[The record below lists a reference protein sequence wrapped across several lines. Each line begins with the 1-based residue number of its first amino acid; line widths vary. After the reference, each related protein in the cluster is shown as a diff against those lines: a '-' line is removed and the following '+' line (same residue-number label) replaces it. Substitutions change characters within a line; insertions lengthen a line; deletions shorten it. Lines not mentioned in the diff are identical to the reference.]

1 MSCKKYPSYNSYLRC
16 RSLEKQICYLYDK
29 INNLVIDCSC
39 SDISGIPAGNNY
51 EIQYNDNGIMGASS
65 QFLWDHDTN
74 TFLITDALSNV
85 ALSMDPATY
94 TVDLIATGV
103 TKGNLNIENS
113 DFNILDASG
122 VNKLSIYNNTNNENV
137 IQSTTVASS
146 PLNGLVV
153 KTENIFFDLSG
164 SDATRGMYIKLGDQ
178 TSNSQFQIRDS
189 ANTYLFSVEGS
200 GLATFY
206 NYIGSDLTPVT
217 NGTFHL
223 GANPDKPWGR
233 LVTNEIRGSGVVGG
247 SGISAGSII
256 FSATSLLPKLL
267 YTQDI
272 GIVSNPFRTIFARN
286 IELGSEISSTGSLR
300 AQNITAGRTV
310 NIVTTSGAEISGS
323 GDSYSYQISTGLV
336 NGASPA
342 AGYTFTN
349 TITGKKQII
358 VTANNSTSGDSSK
371 IFNMG
376 FDISCNNSPN
386 TSLEGYQLQFSTG
399 TSANGGNLD
408 IKSTVNLYKQNTKN
422 IVIDGN
428 LGFMNMGI
436 GTSSQLVLNNTNIPI
451 INMISSTYT
460 ITMNNNASLTRLT
473 LNSNA
478 GSAGSTGNSGD
489 VINVIGGLQMGPVKN
504 PPSIGFPIPG
514 ANITLGKYGWDGNG
528 PNPANF
534 APSIQNSSPS
544 NPVGTQI
551 GGSGNIYCDHV
562 RENVFYN
569 QATSDSSIGETGFSA
584 GFQGNNPSNRQY
596 YNGGDLQNII
606 INVGNCPSQFVQV
619 FLPKITEAM
628 VGSTI
633 TVIRLRLNAL
643 FYPGN
648 NVAGISRVNVG
659 VAVTPANASTDLI
672 SCPDSIFLS
681 GGSFIAGG
689 VGIDPYAVIGAPI
702 IPPVPYTPIGSAT
715 FIATQCGDG
724 QNIDGTS
731 ENTRYIWHYINEY
744 PAL

>member
-51 EIQYNDNGIMGASS
+51 EIQYNDNGTMGASS

-137 IQSTTVASS
+137 IQSNTVASS

-200 GLATFY
+200 GVATFY
-206 NYIGSDLTPVT
+206 NYIGSDLTPLT

-233 LVTNEIRGSGVVGG
+233 LVTNEIRGSGIVGG

-256 FSATSLLPKLL
+256 LSATRFLPKLL

-272 GIVSNPFRTIFARN
+272 GIASNPFRTIFARN
-286 IELGSEISSTGSLR
+286 IDLGTESSSIGSLR
-300 AQNITAGRTV
+300 AQNITAGRV
-310 NIVTTSGAEISGS
+310 VSISTTAGSEISGE

-376 FDISCNNSPN
+376 FDISSNNSPN
-386 TSLEGYQLQFSTG
+386 SSSEGYQLQFSTG

-408 IKSTVNLYKQNTKN
+408 IKSTVSLYKQNTKN

-436 GTSSQLVLNNTNIPI
+436 GTTSQLVLNNTNTSV
-451 INMISSTYT
+451 INMDSSTYK
-460 ITMNNNASLTRLT
+460 ITMDDSTSSTRLT
-473 LNSNA
+473 FNS
-478 GSAGSTGNSGD
+478 NSGD
-489 VINVIGGLQMGPVKN
+489 NTNSENSIVQIGGTQMEPRVVG
-504 PPSIGFPIPG
+504 GFPIAG
-514 ANITLGKYGWDGNG
+514 ANITMGKYGWDRNG
-528 PNPANF
+528 VNPANV
-534 APSIQNSSPS
+534 ALSIQNVPS
-544 NPVGTQI
+544 VY
-551 GGSGNIYCDHV
+551 GGSGNIYCNHI
-562 RENVFYN
+562 RENIFYTG
-569 QATSDSSIGETGFSA
+569 TSTTSIGPTFTFGFY
-584 GFQGNNPSNRQY
+584 GNSPTKQY
-596 YNGGDLQNII
+596 YNGGDLQYIVANTGNIA
-606 INVGNCPSQFVQV
+606 NQFLQV
-619 FLPKITEAM
+619 NLPEITEAM
-628 VGSTI
+628 LGSTV
-633 TVIRLRLNAL
+633 TVIRQRLNPTY
-643 FYPGN
+643 YPGN
-648 NVAGISRVNVG
+648 NTAGIPKHQ
-659 VAVTPANASTDLI
+659 VAIAVVPSGTDLLN
-672 SCPDSIFLS
+672 CPDSIFLS
-681 GGSFIAGG
+681 GGAFVAGG
-689 VGIDPYAVIGAPI
+689 VGIDPFSVIGAPLI
-702 IPPVPYTPIGSAT
+702 IPVPYTPIASAK
-715 FIATQCGDG
+715 FVATQCGDA
-724 QNIDGTS
+724 QNFNLPA
-731 ENTRYIWHYINEY
+731 ERYIWHYINEY
-744 PAL
+744 PAV